1 MKTRGLIIAAALA
14 IAAGAA
20 ANSANR
26 QSENEAR
33 LAQMLEGRAAG
44 EPVSCLAAYDSSHLE
59 VIEDVALVY
68 KSGPTLYVARPTNPE
83 ALGRDDVV
91 VINRFGGQLCHT
103 DIIRTVDRGGGFTTG
118 VLFLGKW
125 VPYSK
130 QD

>member
-1 MKTRGLIIAAALA
+1 MTTRGLIIAAALA
-14 IAAGAA
+14 LAAGAA

-33 LAQMLEGRAAG
+33 LAQMLEGRTAG
-44 EPVSCLAAYDSSHLE
+44 EPVPCIPAYDASRLE

-68 KSGPTLYVARPTNPE
+68 KSGASLYVARPTNPE

-91 VINRFGGQLCHT
+91 VMNRFGSQLCHT
-103 DIIRTVDRGGGFTTG
+103 DVIRTVDRASGFTTG